1 MENTAFTILDAIER
15 VHAISKNSKF
25 ELKRFEKVSLEL
37 ELIVNYFQINTIQ
50 SIIVSNFISL
60 SCFEDI
66 DIGKIVKFLGLE
78 KITFLK
84 YNAEIEQ
91 LLNRAIIQRSVDR
104 RLINTEYK
112 IKSHFLHFIVN
123 NLPIPTEFIEQKPK
137 EKSFYEFL
145 HDMDKLRQQKCD
157 DEIDYGFFR
166 FNLDILIENNLNYKL
181 VRFAHEQL
189 TTIDLFVFFDV
200 IFDGI
205 SRGQNNFQSGLES
218 TVSDFANKKR
228 ESFVYINNF
237 LEGKTK
243 LNQLD
248 LVEKNGESFGN
259 RHQIQLTSKALNLL
273 EEMEGIKL
281 SRVQVKNENLLQP
294 NKLKKIN
301 LLYNPEEHKQLEV
314 LSKSLQQNAFKTL
327 QKKLNAYN
335 MPVGLTTLLY
345 GVPGTGKTETVY
357 QLAKKHNRTI
367 FKVDISET
375 KSMWFGESQKLI
387 KEIFTTYNQIKKTE
401 KNCPILLLNEADAII
416 GKRKAAGSSSVSDTE
431 NAIQNILLEELE
443 NFEGILFATT
453 NLVENLDS
461 AFERRFLYK
470 IRFEAPSTSNAA
482 KIWKM
487 KLPILKTKEAEQLA
501 QKFSFSGGE
510 IQNIARKCVLEELVK
525 NSKVDFST
533 IQFFCDNEK
542 WSASKQGAKI
552 GY

>member
-1 MENTAFTILDAIER
+1 MEHTAFTILDAIER
-15 VHAISKNSKF
+15 VHDISKDSKL
-25 ELKRFEKVSLEL
+25 ELKRFEKVSHEL
-37 ELIVNYFQINTIQ
+37 ELIANYFQINTIQ

-66 DIGKIVKFLGLE
+66 AIQKIMKFLGFE
-78 KITFLK
+78 KITFLR
-84 YNAEIEQ
+84 YNMELEQ
-91 LLNRAIIQRSVDR
+91 LVNREIIQRSSDR
-104 RLINTEYK
+104 RFNSTDYK
-112 IKSHFLHFIVN
+112 IKSHFMYFIVN

-137 EKSFYEFL
+137 EKTFYEFL

-166 FNLDILIENNLNYKL
+166 FNLDFLIENNLNYKL

-218 TVSDFANKKR
+218 TVSDFVNKKR
-228 ESFVYINNF
+228 ESFIYINNF

-248 LVEKNGESFGN
+248 LIEKDADSFGN
-259 RHQIQLTSKALNLL
+259 RHHIQLTSKALTML

-281 SRVQVKNENLLQP
+281 SRVQVKNENVLQP

-387 KEIFTTYNQIKKTE
+387 KDVFTTYNKIKKTE

-416 GKRKAAGSSSVSDTE
+416 GKRKAAGSSSVADTE

-453 NLVENLDS
+453 NLVENLDN

-487 KLPILKTKEAEQLA
+487 KLPVLKTNEAEQLA
-501 QKFSFSGGE
+501 QKYSFSGGE
-510 IQNIARKCVLEELVK
+510 IQNIARKCIVEELVK

-542 WSASKQGAKI
+542 WSASKHGGKI

>member
-15 VHAISKNSKF
+15 VHANSKNSKL

-66 DIGKIVKFLGLE
+66 DMGKIVKFLGLE

-181 VRFAHEQL
+181 VRFAYEQL

-205 SRGQNNFQSGLES
+205 SRGQNNFQSGLVS

-228 ESFVYINNF
+228 ESFIYINNF

-248 LVEKNGESFGN
+248 LIEKDADSFGN
-259 RHQIQLTSKALNLL
+259 RHNIQLTSKALTML
-273 EEMEGIKL
+273 EEMEGIRL
-281 SRVQVKNENLLQP
+281 SSVQVKNENLLQP

-345 GVPGTGKTETVY
+345 GVPGTGKTETVF

-387 KEIFTTYNQIKKTE
+387 KEVFTTYNKIKKTE

-431 NAIQNILLEELE
+431 NAIQNIFLEELE

-470 IRFEAPSTSNAA
+470 IRFESPSTNNAA

-487 KLPILKTKEAEQLA
+487 KLPVLKTKEAEQLA
-501 QKFSFSGGE
+501 QKYSFSGGE
-510 IQNIARKCVLEELVK
+510 IQNIARKCVVEELVK
-525 NSKVDFST
+525 NSKIDFST